1 MKVKIS
7 PRDIEM
13 LSAYLDRQL
22 EAKKNLQLEERL
34 KKEPELR
41 SAYDDLRGTRAVM
54 RSLPRLKAPR
64 NFTLTP
70 EMVGRSKAKDSP
82 SRQFFPVFQFVSAMA
97 SLLLVVVLVGDLLG
111 LGLASAE
118 PVAMQEAQGIFETQE
133 TGLAEAPLSG
143 ERSLA
148 AETLAEDQA
157 RDEIEAQPALANDQ
171 LELQAGST
179 PGITDTI
186 TATAILSET
195 LATDPLLAAPPS
207 LVTEPGQNPS
217 ASQAGNGQPDR
228 SLWRV
233 AEIVLALIALVCG
246 LAAILLRRLHATG

>member
-1 MKVKIS
+1 
-7 PRDIEM
+7 
-13 LSAYLDRQL
+13 
-22 EAKKNLQLEERL
+22 
-34 KKEPELR
+34 
-41 SAYDDLRGTRAVM
+41 
-54 RSLPRLKAPR
+54 
-64 NFTLTP
+64 
-70 EMVGRSKAKDSP
+70 
-82 SRQFFPVFQFVSAMA
+82 MA
-97 SLLLVVVLVGDLLG
+97 SLLLVVVLVGDLLVSVCLRTGGYAMPVISRQGNRFGAKRHGREITCRRNLGRRSG
-111 LGLASAE
+111 LE
-118 PVAMQEAQGIFETQE
+118 
-133 TGLAEAPLSG
+133 
-143 ERSLA
+143 
-148 AETLAEDQA
+148 
-157 RDEIEAQPALANDQ
+157 EIEAQPALANDQ

-195 LATDPLLAAPPS
+195 LATDPLLAAPSS